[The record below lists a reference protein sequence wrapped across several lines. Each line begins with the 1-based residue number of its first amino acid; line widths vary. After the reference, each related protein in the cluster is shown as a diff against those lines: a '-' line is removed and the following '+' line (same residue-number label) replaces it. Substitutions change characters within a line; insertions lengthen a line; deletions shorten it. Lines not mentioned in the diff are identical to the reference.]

1 MPPKLRTALPRF
13 TRKKSST
20 VDLPTE
26 APQQVVVVVR
36 RPVAKH
42 SIARRGLGLI
52 TFLVVPGFVL
62 VSTIPALAAG
72 ANAFGDD
79 MHITL
84 AAPQKAET
92 GQSVEVSDVA
102 ATAVTRTNFTAETHA
117 QILARQAAR
126 ARSGAYS
133 TVRPQQAGDD
143 YPWRASGGGLSPLGY
158 VTRQCTDFVAW
169 RINRDHGTTGPF
181 AYVWANM
188 TPNGGSAS
196 RWASAWNSHGWQT
209 SNTPV
214 PGAVAWFNGNHVAY
228 VKSVNDD
235 GSVNLEEYNWNGDAS
250 YHQRTIAAS
259 SVALF
264 LYPPP

>member
-1 MPPKLRTALPRF
+1 MLPRF
-13 TRKKSST
+13 SRKKSS
-20 VDLPTE
+20 VTE
-26 APQQVVVVVR
+26 IPSEASALAETPGQVVVVVR
-36 RPVAKH
+36 RPVMKR
-42 SIARRGLGLI
+42 SFTRRILGFA
-52 TFLVVPGFVL
+52 TFLTIPGFL
-62 VSTIPALAAG
+62 FATTIPALAAG

-79 MHITL
+79 TPITL
-84 AAPQKAET
+84 AAPQEQDA
-92 GQSVEVSDVA
+92 GQSVAVSTLA
-102 ATAVTRTNFTAETHA
+102 AAAVGRSTFTAETHA
-117 QILARQAAR
+117 QVVARQAAR

-133 TVRPQQAGDD
+133 TVKPAQAGDD

-169 RINRDHGTTGPF
+169 RINRDHGAFGPW

-214 PGAVAWFNGNHVAY
+214 AGAVAWFAGNHVAY
-228 VKSVNDD
+228 VKSDNGD
-235 GSVNLEEYNWNGDAS
+235 GTVTLEEYNWNGDAS
-250 YHQRTIAAS
+250 YHMRTVDAS